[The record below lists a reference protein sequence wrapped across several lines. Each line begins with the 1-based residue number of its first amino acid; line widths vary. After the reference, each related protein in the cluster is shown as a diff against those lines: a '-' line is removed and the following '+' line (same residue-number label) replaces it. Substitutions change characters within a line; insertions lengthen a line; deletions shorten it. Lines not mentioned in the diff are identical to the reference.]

1 MTTNQQDP
9 YPGLSHQEFIKLTAA
24 QRDKVSTD
32 VQDWYRRNPG
42 SKSPARSSREP
53 DKPTKEKSV
62 SFHQPPSSVRSSD
75 LSRPRSESPRT
86 KSVNAA
92 LPPGSADH
100 MAAID
105 QLTRHFESINPD
117 FARYANVARS
127 FSHDSSAY
135 FPSERPDDE
144 SPLDALNDLHI
155 DDQSDYD
162 DHQPSYDEADMHPIR
177 NVYDPTFYDSTD
189 ESEFFDSFDPS
200 VDAHPSNPLFEHPAP
215 YSA

>member
-1 MTTNQQDP
+1 
-9 YPGLSHQEFIKLTAA
+9 
-24 QRDKVSTD
+24 
-32 VQDWYRRNPG
+32 
-42 SKSPARSSREP
+42 
-53 DKPTKEKSV
+53 
-62 SFHQPPSSVRSSD
+62 
-75 LSRPRSESPRT
+75 
-86 KSVNAA
+86 
-92 LPPGSADH
+92 

-105 QLTRHFESINPD
+105 QLTRHFENVNPD

-200 VDAHPSNPLFEHPAP
+200 VDVHPSNPLFEHPAP
-215 YSA
+215 HSA